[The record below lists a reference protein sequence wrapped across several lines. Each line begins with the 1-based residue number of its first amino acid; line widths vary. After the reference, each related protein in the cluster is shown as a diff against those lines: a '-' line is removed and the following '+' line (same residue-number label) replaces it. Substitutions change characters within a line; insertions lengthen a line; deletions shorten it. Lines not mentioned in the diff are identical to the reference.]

1 MNERDAYIALNM
13 MAKIGPVTVRA
24 LVSACGSAAAI
35 FEVDESEL
43 MSVNGVGRELAAAIV
58 RQRDE
63 IDWSG
68 EIERAEDMNVNLVT
82 FVDAEYPAALKE
94 IHDPPLALYVK
105 GTLESRDKRSIAIVG
120 TRRPTH
126 YGKDVGENL
135 AFHLGRAGFT
145 IVSGIATGIDTV
157 AHRGALKAETR
168 TLAVLGGALDCFYP
182 ASNKKL
188 AREVSERGAVI
199 SEFPFG
205 KKPDKTTFPMRNRI
219 VSGLSMGIVV
229 VEAGARSGSLITAHQ
244 AMDQGRIV
252 FAVPGRI
259 DTSVATGPHKL
270 IRDGAVLVE
279 GIDSI
284 LEEFDCLIPSSMMKN
299 KLSPKVE
306 LTEDEQN
313 LIKLLENG
321 ELGVDTLIRESGLPA
336 AKINAVLMGLEIKKQ
351 VRMLPGRIVELIGKM

>member
-13 MAKIGPVTVRA
+13 MAKIGPVTVRV
-24 LVSACGSAAAI
+24 LVSAYGSAAAI
-35 FEVDESEL
+35 FEVDESDL
-43 MSVNGVGRELAAAIV
+43 MSVNGVGRELAATII

-68 EIERAEDMNVNLVT
+68 EIERAESMNVNLVT

-105 GTLESRDKRSIAIVG
+105 GTLESRDKHSIAIVG

-306 LTEDEQN
+306 LTDDEQN

-321 ELGVDTLIRESGLPA
+321 ELGVDTLIRDSGLPA
-336 AKINAVLMGLEIKKQ
+336 AKTNAVLMGLEIKKQ